1 MKTFL
6 DTEDPD
12 IQVELIPL
20 LDVVF
25 CLLAV
30 FILGTVGLSRPEGI
44 NLNLPVAQSGT
55 PQFSSKFSVQ
65 VGILGELLANDQPV
79 NQTQLSQ
86 LVERYLQLNP
96 QGVVILKADGG
107 ATYDQVITVLD
118 LLRSVGG
125 ERVALET
132 TKGNPVTPPEPGLDQ
147 VPGQAPDDL
156 LPVPSV
162 DDPNSEALPAT
173 PNQPGIPNQPVP
185 NQPIAP
191 NQQPVSP
198 LPGQSPGQ
206 PIPGLPGLSPS
217 PPANPATP

>member
-1 MKTFL
+1 MKTYL
-6 DTEDPD
+6 DSEDAD

-30 FILGTVGLSRPEGI
+30 FILGTVGLTRPEGI
-44 NLNLPVAQSGT
+44 NLNLPKAESSA
-55 PQFSSKFSVQ
+55 PQFGSKLNVK

-79 NQTQLSQ
+79 NQIQLKQ
-86 LVERYLQLNP
+86 LVSRYISTQP
-96 QGVVILKADGG
+96 EGVVVLQADGA

-132 TKGNPVTPPEPGLDQ
+132 VKSDPAVSP
-147 VPGQAPDDL
+147 PGQAPSQTPEQDI

-162 DDPNSEALPAT
+162 EDPNSGAFPPSA
-173 PNQPGIPNQPVP
+173 PGQPS
-185 NQPIAP
+185 
-191 NQQPVSP
+191 SP
-198 LPGQSPGQ
+198 LPGQPQVPPSSPL
-206 PIPGLPGLSPS
+206 PPGLPGSSPDVQ
-217 PPANPATP
+217 PTNPGTP

>member
-6 DTEDPD
+6 DSEDPD

-44 NLNLPVAQSGT
+44 NLNLPVAKSGT
-55 PQFSSKFSVQ
+55 PQFNSKFRVQ

-79 NQTQLSQ
+79 NQTQLAQ
-86 LVERYLQLNP
+86 LVQRYLQLNP

-107 ATYDQVITVLD
+107 ATYDQVVTVLD

-132 TKGNPVTPPEPGLDQ
+132 TQGNPVAPPEQGPDQ
-147 VPGQAPDDL
+147 IPGQAPDDL

-162 DDPNSEALPAT
+162 DDPNSETLPAT
-173 PNQPGIPNQPVP
+173 PNQPVEPDQPT
-185 NQPIAP
+185 AP
-191 NQQPVSP
+191 NQQPLSP
-198 LPGQSPGQ
+198 LPGQSSPGQ

>member
-6 DTEDPD
+6 ENEEAD

-44 NLNLPVAQSGT
+44 NLNLPLEPPEAETGA
-55 PQFSSKFSVQ
+55 PQFISKFRVQ
-65 VGILGELLANDQPV
+65 VGILGELSVNDQLV
-79 NQTQLSQ
+79 NQTQLKQ
-86 LVERYLQLNP
+86 LVSRYLQTNP
-96 QGVVILKADGG
+96 QGVVIVKADRS

-118 LLRSVGG
+118 MLRSVGG

-132 TKGNPVTPPEPGLDQ
+132 AKSEPVTPPGQ
-147 VPGQAPDDL
+147 VPGPNPGQEPDV

-162 DDPNSEALPAT
+162 EDPGAGTFPSP
-173 PNQPGIPNQPVP
+173 PNQPALP
-185 NQPIAP
+185 NQPI
-191 NQQPVSP
+191 SP
-198 LPGQSPGQ
+198 LPRQPAPLPPGVPGSQ
-206 PIPGLPGLSPS
+206 P
-217 PPANPATP
+217 TPNTP